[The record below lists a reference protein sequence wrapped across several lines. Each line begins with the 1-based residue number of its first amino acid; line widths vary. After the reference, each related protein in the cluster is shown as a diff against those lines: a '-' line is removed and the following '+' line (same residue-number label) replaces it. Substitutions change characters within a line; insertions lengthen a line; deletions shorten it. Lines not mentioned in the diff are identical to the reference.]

1 MTKKEIFSSEDWK
14 QRKFAL
20 VLGRLTEK
28 NDPKDLED
36 VEIIPL
42 SAEKFL
48 KLFPEDQMSLFDYYG
63 QSSYPEEW
71 MPSWNAFFDLLIRHP
86 DHRVRTEL
94 AKTKFLTY
102 AHVKTLSEDVSHDV
116 RDALVHNDFA
126 LPLLSADDCLRL
138 VANDVRL
145 TDDLITNLRFYVWQ
159 ALVSQLE
166 GNHCLA
172 LEERLSVLLDVA
184 SRLADNKEMGI
195 IADVYRI
202 HKLHRKLRSKTF
214 TSEDNEMLQLA
225 KQSLNTPC
233 ESIHKVDTK
242 NFTNPNQFTLSIA
255 VIKPATNRKAKLEP
269 TTPTIGASILI
280 PVCDWFDIPI
290 KLKENKLSQKIE
302 IQSKQK

>member
-1 MTKKEIFSSEDWK
+1 MTKKEILSSEDWK

-184 SRLADNKEMGI
+184 SGLADNKEMGI
-195 IADVYRI
+195 IWHIYRA
-202 HKLHRKLRSKTF
+202 HKFRRKIRSKTF
-214 TSEDNEMLQLA
+214 TSEDNGMLQLA
-225 KQSLNTPC
+225 KESLTTPFQSNQNFD
-233 ESIHKVDTK
+233 VK
-242 NFTNPNQFTLSIA
+242 NFSNRNKFTLSIA
-255 VIKPATNRKAKLEP
+255 VIKPGSKRNAKQKPTAT
-269 TTPTIGASILI
+269 TIGPSILV
-280 PVCDWFDIPI
+280 PVHNWFDILTN
-290 KLKENKLSQKIE
+290 LKENKLIQKIE
-302 IQSKQK
+302 MRAKQK

>member
-1 MTKKEIFSSEDWK
+1 MTKKEISPFQDWK
-14 QRKFAL
+14 PLKFAL

-28 NDPKDLED
+28 NDPKALED

-42 SAEKFL
+42 STEKFL
-48 KLFPEDQMSLFDYYG
+48 KLFPEDQESLFDHYG
-63 QSSYPEEW
+63 QSPYPEEW

-86 DHRVRTEL
+86 DHRVRAEL
-94 AKTKFLTY
+94 AKAKFLTY
-102 AHVKTLSEDVSHDV
+102 EHVKTLSEDVSHDV
-116 RDALVHNDFA
+116 RDAVVHNDFA
-126 LPLLSADDCLRL
+126 LRLLSADDCLRL
-138 VANDVRL
+138 VTHDVCL
-145 TDDLITNLRFYVWQ
+145 THDLITNLRFYVWQ

-184 SRLADNKEMGI
+184 SRLANNKEMGI

-202 HKLHRKLRSKTF
+202 HKLHRKIRSKTF

-269 TTPTIGASILI
+269 TTPTIGASILV